1 MSATSA
7 LTKQRFAANSDAIST
22 PLLSGMKLAA
32 LGLSSHDEPRFA
44 AHLKGEIVMFTNE
57 ERNEASG
64 LCMTCN
70 HASFCMYLANAN
82 SSIWC
87 CEEFDDRPPVIA
99 PEENTQ
105 EVKPELT
112 EEPQRLVAEYTDEQ
126 LRKAS

>member
-1 MSATSA
+1 LKSND
-7 LTKQRFAANSDAIST
+7 K
-22 PLLSGMKLAA
+22 
-32 LGLSSHDEPRFA
+32 PRFA
-44 AHLKGEIVMFTNE
+44 VHLKGEKVMFTNE

-87 CEEFDDRPPVIA
+87 CEEFDDRPPVIE
-99 PEENTQ
+99 PKEKTQ
-105 EVKPELT
+105 EVKSELA
-112 EEPQRLVAEYTDEQ
+112 EEPQRLVAEYADDQ